1 MQEKAFMLLFANEV
15 NALSTQNNY
24 LNKIFELLRKFQ
36 MSLNFYTIDTDSV
49 IDGYVV
55 TASTAYQFAV
65 KNFVPL
71 IGRLDI
77 QRDAL
82 NTKFYSRLEDDI
94 VRGCVMPPITIALVH
109 TFPAKQRTPKIIE
122 EYIAKNIENAFVLD
136 GIQRL
141 NTLRRASQ
149 RDGFDLSRAIHVNFV
164 IASSRDRLLY
174 RMITLNNGQKPMSAR
189 HQIDVLA
196 DAFFDFDG
204 IDLKLVAEKGKGRV
218 RAPETFKKADFVKGY
233 VAYLSGSVN
242 VDNQKIIEEKMDELI
257 ASKIIDSDIPTSNVE
272 FMDVVDLLNIFSKS
286 GYLHDWIRVQNNFIG
301 FCVGAKSSAIE
312 LKKVALDVIE
322 FSVTEFEKAFSSINV
337 SKVNLG
343 KARRELVAYF
353 FANYSD
359 LGGLDEFDLLDKIS
373 DRI

>member
-1 MQEKAFMLLFANEV
+1 
-15 NALSTQNNY
+15 
-24 LNKIFELLRKFQ
+24 
-36 MSLNFYTIDTDSV
+36 MSLNFYTLDTDTV

-55 TASTAYQFAV
+55 TASTQYQFALD
-65 KNFVPL
+65 NFVPL

-77 QRDAL
+77 QRDSL

-94 VRGCVMPPITIALVH
+94 VRGCVMPPITIALIH
-109 TFPAKQRTPKIIE
+109 SFSARKRTQDSIE
-122 EYIAKNIENAFVLD
+122 EHISQNISNAFVLD

-141 NTLRRASQ
+141 NTLRRAALKG
-149 RDGFDLSRAIHVNFV
+149 GFDANRSIHVNFI

-196 DAFFDFDG
+196 DAFFDFDEV
-204 IDLKLVAEKGKGRV
+204 DLKLVAEKGKGRV
-218 RAPETFKKADFVKGY
+218 RTPESFKKADFVKGY

-242 VDNQKIIEEKMDELI
+242 IDNQKIIEEKMDELI

-272 FMDVVDLLNIFSKS
+272 FMDIVELVNKFSKS
-286 GYLHDWIRVQNNFIG
+286 NDLRDWIRVQNNFIG
-301 FCVGAKSSAIE
+301 FCVGAKTSAAE
-312 LKKVALDVIE
+312 LKSVKVDKIAGAI
-322 FSVTEFEKAFSSINV
+322 SRFEQAFSSINV

-343 KARRELVAYF
+343 KVRRELVSYF
-353 FANYSD
+353 FRNYSP
-359 LGGLDEFDLLDKIS
+359 LSKLDEFELLDKIS

>member
-1 MQEKAFMLLFANEV
+1 
-15 NALSTQNNY
+15 
-24 LNKIFELLRKFQ
+24 
-36 MSLNFYTIDTDSV
+36 MSLKFYTFDTDKV

-55 TASTAYQFAV
+55 AASTNYQFALG
-65 KNFVPL
+65 KFVPL

-82 NTKFYSRLEDDI
+82 NTKFYSRLEGDI
-94 VRGCVMPPITIALVH
+94 VRGCVMPPITIALIH
-109 TFPAKQRTPKIIE
+109 SFPPHGRSQKDIE
-122 EYIAKNIENAFVLD
+122 EYIEKNINNAFVLD

-141 NTLRRASQ
+141 NTLRRASLK
-149 RDGFDLSRAIHVNFV
+149 DGFDANRAIHVNFI

-218 RAPETFKKADFVKGY
+218 RAPESFKKADFVKGY

-242 VDNQKIIEEKMDELI
+242 IDNQKIIEEKMDELI

-272 FMDVVDLLNIFSKS
+272 FMDIVDLINSFSK
-286 GYLHDWIRVQNNFIG
+286 YNKLRDWIRVQNNFIG
-301 FCVGAKSSAIE
+301 FCVGAKASAAD
-312 LKKVALDVIE
+312 LKLVEVSKVEESIDN
-322 FSVTEFEKAFSSINV
+322 FERAFLSINV

-343 KARRELVAYF
+343 KIRRELVSYF
-353 FANYSD
+353 FQNYSN
-359 LGGLDEFDLLDKIS
+359 LSKLDEFELLDKIS

>member
-1 MQEKAFMLLFANEV
+1 
-15 NALSTQNNY
+15 
-24 LNKIFELLRKFQ
+24 
-36 MSLNFYTIDTDSV
+36 MSLNFYTHDTDAV

-55 TASTAYQFAV
+55 SASTHYQFALE
-65 KNFVPL
+65 NFVPL

-77 QRDAL
+77 QRDPL
-82 NTKFYSRLEDDI
+82 NTKFYNRLEDDI
-94 VRGCVMPPITIALVH
+94 VRGCVMPPITIALIH
-109 TFPAKQRTPKIIE
+109 SFSIRTRTPKKIE
-122 EYIAKNIENAFVLD
+122 DYISQNIENAFVLD

-141 NTLRRASQ
+141 NTLRRASST
-149 RDGFDLSRAIHVNFV
+149 DGFDAKRVLHVNFI

-218 RAPETFKKADFVKGY
+218 RAPESFKKADFVKGY

-242 VDNQKIIEEKMDELI
+242 IDNQKIIEEKMDELI

-272 FMDVVDLLNIFSKS
+272 FMDIVELINAFSKS
-286 GYLHDWIRVQNNFIG
+286 DELRDWIRVQNNFIG
-301 FCVGAKSSAIE
+301 FCVGAKTSASN
-312 LKKVALDVIE
+312 LKTTKLEKIAE
-322 FSVTEFEKAFSSINV
+322 SVKTFDQAFSSINV

-353 FANYSD
+353 FRNY
-359 LGGLDEFDLLDKIS
+359 LQLRKLDEFDLLDKIS

>member
-1 MQEKAFMLLFANEV
+1 
-15 NALSTQNNY
+15 
-24 LNKIFELLRKFQ
+24 
-36 MSLNFYTIDTDSV
+36 MSLNFYTLDTDTV

-55 TASTAYQFAV
+55 TASTKYQFALE
-65 KNFVPL
+65 KFVPL

-94 VRGCVMPPITIALVH
+94 VRGCVMPPITIALIH
-109 TFPAKQRTPKIIE
+109 SFSTRRRTQENIE
-122 EYIAKNIENAFVLD
+122 EYISENIDNAFVLD

-141 NTLRRASQ
+141 NTLRRASFQ
-149 RDGFDLSRAIHVNFV
+149 EGFDAGRTIHINFI

-204 IDLKLVAEKGKGRV
+204 VDLKLVAEKGKGRV
-218 RAPETFKKADFVKGY
+218 RAPDSFKKADFVKGY

-242 VDNQKIIEEKMDELI
+242 IDNQKIIEEKMDELI
-257 ASKIIDSDIPTSNVE
+257 ASKIIDSDIPTSDVE
-272 FMDVVDLLNIFSKS
+272 FMDVIDLVNKFSKS
-286 GYLHDWIRVQNNFIG
+286 DDLRDWIRVQNNFIG
-301 FCVGAKSSAIE
+301 FCVGAKASASK
-312 LKKVALDVIE
+312 LKSI
-322 FSVTEFEKAFSSINV
+322 SVGKIAESISNFEHAFSSINV

-343 KARRELVAYF
+343 KVRRELVSYF
-353 FANYSD
+353 FQNYAAMSK
-359 LGGLDEFDLLDKIS
+359 LDEFALLDKIS

>member
-1 MQEKAFMLLFANEV
+1 
-15 NALSTQNNY
+15 
-24 LNKIFELLRKFQ
+24 
-36 MSLNFYTIDTDSV
+36 MSLKFYALDTDTV

-55 TASTAYQFAV
+55 TASTNYQFALD
-65 KNFVPL
+65 NFVPL

-94 VRGCVMPPITIALVH
+94 VRGCVMPPITIALIH
-109 TFPAKQRTPKIIE
+109 SFPARNRNPKNIE
-122 EYIAKNIENAFVLD
+122 EYISNNIENAFVLD

-141 NTLRRASQ
+141 STLRRASSK
-149 RDGFDLSRAIHVNFV
+149 DDFDADRAIHVNFI

-189 HQIDVLA
+189 HQIDVLS
-196 DAFFDFDG
+196 DAFFDFNG

-218 RAPETFKKADFVKGY
+218 RAPESFKKADFVKGY

-242 VDNQKIIEEKMDELI
+242 IDNQKIIAEKMDELI
-257 ASKIIDSDIPTSNVE
+257 ASKIIDSDIPTSKVE
-272 FMDVVDLLNIFSKS
+272 FLDIVELVNKFSKS
-286 GYLHDWIRVQNNFIG
+286 DDLRDWIRVQNNFIG
-301 FCVGAKSSAIE
+301 FCVGAKTSAAGLKSVNIE
-312 LKKVALDVIE
+312 KIAESIAN
-322 FSVTEFEKAFSSINV
+322 FEQAFSSINV

-343 KARRELVAYF
+343 KVRRELVAYF
-353 FANYSD
+353 FQNYLD
-359 LGGLDEFDLLDKIS
+359 LSELDEFELLDKIS